1 MKGEFIDH
9 AQVMHLH
16 ETTAQIV
23 GVDRGEDLY
32 KKVSIDIIPCYNKIS
47 ISSFSLYDERY
58 YFI

>member
-16 ETTAQIV
+16 DTTAQIV

-32 KKVSIDIIPCYNKIS
+32 KKVSKNHQNNMQ
-47 ISSFSLYDERY
+47 LN
-58 YFI
+58 

>member
-9 AQVMHLH
+9 AQVMHMH

-32 KKVSIDIIPCYNKIS
+32 KKVGQK
-47 ISSFSLYDERY
+47 SSFVMQLNLL
-58 YFI
+58 

>member
-32 KKVSIDIIPCYNKIS
+32 KKVSMQISTPCDDKIYKQ
-47 ISSFSLYDERY
+47 FCLV
-58 YFI
+58 

>member
-9 AQVMHLH
+9 ALVMHLH

-32 KKVSIDIIPCYNKIS
+32 KKVSIKNQK
-47 ISSFSLYDERY
+47 Y
-58 YFI
+58 YAPEFYIHSC